1 MEAVMRIRERI
12 SFVFLIIAMVLLA
25 TGLEVPGQQRVRPPR
40 KAVGTDQNMAATAIQ
55 NNCTA
60 TAMPDIAL
68 VKLSV
73 VSGPSITKA
82 APGQTFEISAV
93 LENRGQCETGPFK
106 VQISVYTEDV
116 NNDVKPIITDK
127 VILKKLVQSIQPTRD
142 KNPVYTNV
150 TVSYTLSPNYR
161 TTYMFYATADPDN
174 NVTEFIENN
183 NAIER
188 GEGININI
196 GSPKK

>member
-1 MEAVMRIRERI
+1 MGILKRIN
-12 SFVFLIIAMVLLA
+12 FVLLFIAMVLLA
-25 TGLEVPGQQRVRPPR
+25 TGLEALGQQQVRPTR
-40 KAVGTDQNMAATAIQ
+40 KAVGPDQNIAAAALQ
-55 NNCTA
+55 NNCTS
-60 TAMPDIAL
+60 TAMPDIVL
-68 VKLSV
+68 VRLSV
-73 VSGPSITKA
+73 VSGPPITKA
-82 APGQTFEISAV
+82 VPGQTFEISAV

-106 VQISVYTEDV
+106 VQINVYTEDV
-116 NNDVKPIITDK
+116 NNDVKPIKTDT

-174 NVTEFIENN
+174 NVNEFIENN

>member
-1 MEAVMRIRERI
+1 MRIRERI
-12 SFVFLIIAMVLLA
+12 NFVFLVIAMVLLA
-25 TGLEVPGQQRVRPPR
+25 TRLEVLGQQQVRPTR
-40 KAVGTDQNMAATAIQ
+40 KAVGTNQNIATTAAQ

-60 TAMPDIAL
+60 TAMPDIVL

-82 APGQTFEISAV
+82 VPGQTFEISAV

-116 NNDVKPIITDK
+116 NNDVNPIKTDA
-127 VILKKLVQSIQPTRD
+127 VILKKLVQSIQPARD

-161 TTYMFYATADPDN
+161 MSYMFYATADPDN
-174 NVTEFIENN
+174 NVNEFIENN
-183 NAIER
+183 NVIER

-196 GSPKK
+196 GSPKN